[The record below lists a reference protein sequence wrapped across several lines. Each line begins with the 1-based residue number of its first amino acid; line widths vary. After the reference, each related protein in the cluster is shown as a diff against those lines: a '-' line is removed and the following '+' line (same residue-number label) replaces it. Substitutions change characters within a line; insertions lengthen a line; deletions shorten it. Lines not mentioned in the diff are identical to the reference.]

1 VRIEFRSDKRGY
13 VLDLERD
20 LLGAFVLYRR
30 WYGLNNRRGGMK
42 QQVFLDEESAVQE
55 FKRIETMRGRRGY
68 VAVHRQSGGSAGTA

>member
-1 VRIEFRSDKRGY
+1 MRIEFRSDMRGY
-13 VLDLERD
+13 VLALERD

-42 QQVFLDEESAVQE
+42 QQVFLDEVSARKE

-68 VAVHRQSGGSAGTA
+68 VAVHRQSGSLAGTA